1 MILPRP
7 SRRIRR
13 ALRYTGLTLA
23 ALLVLAAGA
32 VTRVAGFS
40 LNSLERV
47 AGDFIQEFSSE
58 ALPTLLTR
66 AADAHLAAPV
76 VAYRD
81 PNTKAVTK
89 AVVAGEPFAFR
100 RDRPTLIVLL
110 HGATRTP
117 APGLNVGTLGGARVY
132 WGYGFV
138 EQLLG
143 SQPQTLSGVTLSA
156 DTWQRQAAA
165 DDDPGDHIVRRAEA
179 ERAGSRRAGSGP
191 GQSERF
197 VALLH
202 RDGSDY
208 LGPQTEAAV
217 MQLYTLYQYL
227 TDELGE
233 EPQLVLLAHSMGGL
247 VSRYLLSDPPAT
259 RAEFAVSVAARQR
272 AAVLRDR
279 TLYLITLSTPHT
291 GSQAADD
298 VLVMEQVTELTN
310 RVLEQFGLD
319 RTRDPQHASM
329 AFLRAFQPSTQHLRS
344 DTLRALN
351 RSDRGLLAPQWAR
364 RGDGSLVPIY
374 TLSGRSPGGGF
385 LGDPNSPLSLEL
397 ALLQLQGKRL
407 GLGDKLVSDTL
418 SMAVSDYLL
427 YNFPGFREGW
437 GSVPAGLEHLDR
449 VSRAPL
455 FGSFE
460 LDTKTSGPLE
470 LESFPVYYQHRAW
483 RAAKAEGSLGERAEA
498 WVDSLTDAL
507 DPPDLTP
514 TLAKL
519 PKDAPISLVR
529 ETYLA
534 GDPPEATPEAAETS
548 DGRIDG
554 DGVVSLESGLG
565 LFLATDTPEF
575 YSHAQLWQ
583 VGGQRERG
591 SWYRIMGDPYPNQ
604 GSFPWEWGNH
614 SFMQY
619 SGEVSGWLARNLLDN
634 AGPFVGPE
642 PFSGW

>member
-1 MILPRP
+1 MTPLRP
-7 SRRIRR
+7 LRRIRR
-13 ALRYTGLTLA
+13 TLRYAALIFA

-40 LNSLERV
+40 LNSLEQV
-47 AGDFIQEFSSE
+47 AGDFVQEFSSE
-58 ALPTLLTR
+58 ALPTLLSRT
-66 AADAHLAAPV
+66 ADARLDTPV
-76 VAYRD
+76 VAYRN
-81 PNTKAVTK
+81 PNTIPTAN
-89 AVVAGEPFAFR
+89 GESFAFR
-100 RDRPTLIVLL
+100 RDRPTLVVLL

-117 APGLNVGTLGGARVY
+117 DPGLEVGTLQGARVY
-132 WGYGFV
+132 WGYRFV

-143 SQPQTLSGVTLSA
+143 GQPRTLSGVTLSA
-156 DTWQRQAAA
+156 DTWQRRAT
-165 DDDPGDHIVRRAEA
+165 DDDNPGDHIVRRVG
-179 ERAGSRRAGSGP
+179 AGAGQP
-191 GQSERF
+191 ARF

-208 LGPQTEAAV
+208 LGPQTETAV
-217 MQLYTLYQYL
+217 TQLRTLYDYL
-227 TDELGE
+227 TVELGK
-233 EPQLVLLAHSMGGL
+233 EPQIVLLAHSMGGL

-259 RAEFAVSVAARQR
+259 SPPIQSRFAVSPEARQS
-272 AAVLRDR
+272 AGILRDR
-279 TLYLITLSTPHT
+279 TLYLITLSTPHS

-344 DTLRALN
+344 DTLRELN
-351 RSDRGLLAPQWAR
+351 RTDRGLLAPQWAR
-364 RGDGSLVPIY
+364 RGDGTLVPVY

-385 LGDPNSPLSLEL
+385 LGNPNSSLSLEL
-397 ALLQLQGKRL
+397 ALLQLKGKRL

-427 YNFPGFREGW
+427 HNFPGFQEGW
-437 GSVPAGLEHLDR
+437 GQVPEGLEYLDR
-449 VSRAPL
+449 VSRTPL
-455 FGSFE
+455 FGSFDLE
-460 LDTKTSGPLE
+460 TQTTSGPLE
-470 LESFPVYYQHRAW
+470 LESFPVYYQHEAW
-483 RAAKAEGSLGERAEA
+483 RAVKGEGSLAERAQA
-498 WVDSLTDAL
+498 WVDDLTDAF

-519 PKDAPISLVR
+519 PKSASIALIR
-529 ETYLA
+529 KTYLA
-534 GDPPEATPEAAETS
+534 GDPPKAVPEAAETS

-575 YSHAQLWQ
+575 YSHAQLWGS
-583 VGGQRERG
+583 GGPRERG

-604 GSFPWEWGNH
+604 DSFPWEWGNH

-619 SGEVSGWLARNLLDN
+619 SGGVSGWLAGNVLED

-642 PFSGW
+642 PLSGWR